1 LPRIG
6 ASTKGTVR
14 TPRLAEIERL
24 PISSATKKIGASAQ
38 RGLGM
43 TT

>member
-1 LPRIG
+1 M
-6 ASTKGTVR
+6 VR

-24 PISSATKKIGASAQ
+24 PISSATKKIAGAAR